1 MGALKNRPGEGGELR
16 QPGFVYL
23 KLDLEAVFYGL
34 CASGCSGGIR
44 ELVQDVLV
52 RCGGCYG
59 VRRRKI
65 IGSRIEEKR
74 EEERR
79 GVILCQLCC

>member
-1 MGALKNRPGEGGELR
+1 MGCR
-16 QPGFVYL
+16 
-23 KLDLEAVFYGL
+23 
-34 CASGCSGGIR
+34 GGIR